1 MENRYGVDVEYFK
14 KELAALSRSLP
25 NRTPDELD
33 RYLRRLADVAK
44 PPKSKER
51 RKTVRRKAP
60 AQQPQH
66 KIADKID
73 RWLIARS
80 NSDFSPKDFSF
91 CKDISRQLRAVR

>member
-51 RKTVRRKAP
+51 RKTVRRVRPCNK
-60 AQQPQH
+60 PQERH
-66 KIADKID
+66 CSEPNGSEAADD
-73 RWLIARS
+73 VGRDS
-80 NSDFSPKDFSF
+80 YF
-91 CKDISRQLRAVR
+91 

>member
-44 PPKSKER
+44 P
-51 RKTVRRKAP
+51 
-60 AQQPQH
+60 QH